1 MIIITK
7 QIWDDLWPK
16 LLRFALS
23 KTNNLQLA
31 EDIVMDVIE
40 KIWEKE
46 DKLPEDLNIEA
57 YAITSIRNAY
67 INYYKKHSR
76 TEASSS
82 ENDQVKLE
90 DKENPGS
97 DKFIFSGDFEKYY
110 MTMGESCKE
119 ILTLFALG
127 NSYKEICQ
135 IIDAKI
141 GTVMSRMARCREKLF
156 VCIDGEA
163 NA

>member
-1 MIIITK
+1 MITSEIFTE
-7 QIWDDLWPK
+7 LWPK
-16 LLRFALS
+16 LRRFALS
-23 KTNNLQLA
+23 KTHDTELA
-31 EDIVMDVIE
+31 EDLVMDVITKILE
-40 KIWEKE
+40 KRSQ
-46 DKLPEDLNIEA
+46 LPDDLNIEA
-57 YAITSIRNAY
+57 YAITSIRNNY
-67 INYYKKHSR
+67 INYSKKSSTMEFNSEENGQ
-76 TEASSS
+76 TEI
-82 ENDQVKLE
+82 E
-90 DKENPGS
+90 DKESIGS
-97 DKFIFSGDFEKYY
+97 DKFIYSGDFEKYY